1 MLGIFTGTILGLP
14 VGAFIVAIIGL
25 AAGSGGKTIQIE
37 GKSDLEVQETLDKL
51 RKKARIR
58 DFK

>member
-37 GKSDLEVQETLDKL
+37 GMPDLYVQEALVKL
-51 RKKARIR
+51 RKKARIP
-58 DFK
+58 DYK